1 MTKYIL
7 ITFCLLI
14 SFSSFAQ
21 EEKEEKMK
29 YRKLGYSDFRKL
41 SVNDTSQVII
51 DLFFDKKDNA
61 GVGQMTF
68 LPITLAIYP
77 IAPVISGALTLVSFP
92 LFVNG
97 SYMMV
102 KYRKKKL
109 YMVLTEYAE
118 TGTLPEWVRKKAN
131 KQLKYIELLKLDYQ
145 D

>member
-14 SFSSFAQ
+14 SFSSFSQ
-21 EEKEEKMK
+21 EEKRK
-29 YRKLGYSDFRKL
+29 YRKLGYTDFRKL
-41 SVNDTSQVII
+41 SINDTSQVII

-68 LPITLAIYP
+68 LPITLAVYP
-77 IAPVISGALTLVSFP
+77 ISPVISGALTLVSLP

-109 YMVLTEYAE
+109 YMVLTEYADN
-118 TGTLPEWVRKKAN
+118 GTLPNWVRKKAN
-131 KQLKYIELLKLDYQ
+131 KQLKYIELLKIDYQ

>member
-1 MTKYIL
+1 
-7 ITFCLLI
+7 
-14 SFSSFAQ
+14 
-21 EEKEEKMK
+21 MK
-29 YRKLGYSDFRKL
+29 YRKLDYTDFRKL
-41 SVNDTSQVII
+41 SINDTSQVVI

-68 LPITLAIYP
+68 LPITVAVYAISP
-77 IAPVISGALTLVSFP
+77 PLSAALTLISFP

-97 SYMMV
+97 SYMIV

-109 YMVLTEYAE
+109 YMVLTEYADN
-118 TGTLPEWVRKKAN
+118 GTLPKWVRKKAN

>member
-1 MTKYIL
+1 MTKYLFIA
-7 ITFCLLI
+7 FCLFI

-21 EEKEEKMK
+21 EEEKLK
-29 YRKLGYSDFRKL
+29 YRKLSYTDFRKL
-41 SVNDTSQVII
+41 SINDTSQVII

-68 LPITLAIYP
+68 LPITVAIAAVPYTRQIGVGLSI
-77 IAPVISGALTLVSFP
+77 IALPFFI
-92 LFVNG
+92 NG

-118 TGTLPEWVRKKAN
+118 SGELPEWVRKKAN
-131 KQLKYIELLKLDYQ
+131 KQLKYVELLKREYQ
-145 D
+145 E